1 MKLTAQAIALGELSK
16 PARAEV
22 IEASQA
28 DAKALHSNYSSVGV
42 EALAVEIAVSFASI
56 IE

>member
-1 MKLTAQAIALGELSK
+1 MKLIAQAIALGELSK
-16 PARAEV
+16 PARAE
-22 IEASQA
+22 IIAASQA

>member
-1 MKLTAQAIALGELSK
+1 MKLTAQAIALSELSK
-16 PARAEV
+16 SARAEV
-22 IEASQA
+22 IAASQA
-28 DAKALHSNYSSVGV
+28 DAKTLHSSYSSVGV